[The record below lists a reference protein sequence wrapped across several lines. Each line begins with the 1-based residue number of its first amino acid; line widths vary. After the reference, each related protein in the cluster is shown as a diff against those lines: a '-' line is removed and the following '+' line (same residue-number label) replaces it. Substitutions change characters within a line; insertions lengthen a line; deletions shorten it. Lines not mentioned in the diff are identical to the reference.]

1 MIYHVHAC
9 ALILGLLVLPI
20 LNAAIMRIAQRM
32 HQEECS
38 YTSTTSTSDD
48 DRTWDILNRMA
59 EYEDIPDEEPT
70 VIEVPNLAE
79 DNERYDIKEAEQ

>member
-1 MIYHVHAC
+1 MIDHVHAC

-20 LNAAIMRIAQRM
+20 LNAIVTMIARRM

-38 YTSTTSTSDD
+38 YTNTTSTSDD

-59 EYEDIPDEEPT
+59 EYEDIPEEEPT

-79 DNERYDIKEAEQ
+79 DNERYDIKGGE